1 MKKFYIKIGLILFV
15 HLLSYCSIVLISVF
29 TETLNSRVI
38 AWSFFLIEPF
48 FTLIIYQII
57 NWGIIICILK
67 IKPISDMEKNKVLIA
82 IGIICTVILLCGCV
96 YVYSENWLK
105 EGFSLF
111 LNKSYWM
118 GELFK

>member
-1 MKKFYIKIGLILFV
+1 MVMKKFYIKIGLILFV
-15 HLLSYCSIVLISVF
+15 HLLSYCSIVLISMF

-67 IKPISDMEKNKVLIA
+67 IKPISDEVYDIA
-82 IGIICTVILLCGCV
+82 
-96 YVYSENWLK
+96 LK
-105 EGFSLF
+105 YRL
-111 LNKSYWM
+111 
-118 GELFK
+118 